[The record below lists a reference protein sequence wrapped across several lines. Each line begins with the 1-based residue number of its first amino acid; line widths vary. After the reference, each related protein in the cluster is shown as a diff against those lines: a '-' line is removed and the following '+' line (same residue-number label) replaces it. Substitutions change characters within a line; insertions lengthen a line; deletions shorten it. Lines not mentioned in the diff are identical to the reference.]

1 MKRATMI
8 QQSAI
13 QRSPGSSARM
23 ASYLMLAPALI
34 LFALFIAYPLINTVI
49 SSLFD
54 YGLTSRTRTFV
65 GAQNFLALLRDP
77 IFWICFRNN
86 LIILL
91 GSVVFQVG
99 GGLVLAAIFNR
110 GLSRRWSTL
119 AQTIVFVPMVMSS
132 VAVGILWQLVFNP
145 SIGVA
150 DAVLNL
156 LRLPPPM
163 LGWLGDPTL
172 AILSILFVACW
183 QYTGFM
189 MVILLAGMQAVPAE
203 LYEAATLDGASEV
216 QSFFWI
222 TIPVIRNVTIAAVL
236 ITMIGS
242 FKARHVLVQERLQP
256 QPHGVCERRC
266 GGAARL
272 HRDPQFGAASPSGR
286 ARSSTGQGCPLMP
299 SINLKPLLYLGLG
312 AYLILMV
319 LPFVWLLVSSLKT
332 TSEMFSSPF
341 ALPAILHWSN
351 FAEAWQT
358 GVAKYLL
365 NSLFV
370 TALSVAAILV
380 VSGLAAYALARSEFP
395 GRTGFY
401 ILLITGYAIPIHT
414 VLVPLYEMLRA
425 ANALNSFAGLILP
438 YVAFGIPF
446 SVLLLYAFFL
456 DFPKELE
463 EAARLDGCNEWQL
476 LARVV
481 APLSLPGLSSVAI
494 FQGVFIWNE
503 FLLALILISDDGLK
517 TLPFGLVVFQG
528 SYASNWPLLLASV
541 TMATLPILI
550 LYLVLQRQFV
560 NSLAGIGK

>member
-1 MKRATMI
+1 
-8 QQSAI
+8 
-13 QRSPGSSARM
+13 
-23 ASYLMLAPALI
+23 
-34 LFALFIAYPLINTVI
+34 
-49 SSLFD
+49 
-54 YGLTSRTRTFV
+54 
-65 GAQNFLALLRDP
+65 
-77 IFWICFRNN
+77 
-86 LIILL
+86 
-91 GSVVFQVG
+91 
-99 GGLVLAAIFNR
+99 
-110 GLSRRWSTL
+110 
-119 AQTIVFVPMVMSS
+119 
-132 VAVGILWQLVFNP
+132 
-145 SIGVA
+145 
-150 DAVLNL
+150 
-156 LRLPPPM
+156 
-163 LGWLGDPTL
+163 
-172 AILSILFVACW
+172 
-183 QYTGFM
+183 
-189 MVILLAGMQAVPAE
+189 
-203 LYEAATLDGASEV
+203 
-216 QSFFWI
+216 
-222 TIPVIRNVTIAAVL
+222 
-236 ITMIGS
+236 
-242 FKARHVLVQERLQP
+242 
-256 QPHGVCERRC
+256 
-266 GGAARL
+266 
-272 HRDPQFGAASPSGR
+272 
-286 ARSSTGQGCPLMP
+286 MP
-299 SINLKPLLYLGLG
+299 SLNLKPVLYLGLG

-341 ALPAILHWSN
+341 APPAVLHWSN
-351 FAEAWQT
+351 FVEAWQT

-380 VSGLAAYALARSEFP
+380 VSGLAAYALARSQFP

-401 ILLITGYAIPIHT
+401 VLLITGYAIPIHT

-425 ANALNSFAGLILP
+425 TNALNSYAGLILP

-550 LYLVLQRQFV
+550 LYLLLQRQFV

>member
-1 MKRATMI
+1 
-8 QQSAI
+8 
-13 QRSPGSSARM
+13 
-23 ASYLMLAPALI
+23 
-34 LFALFIAYPLINTVI
+34 
-49 SSLFD
+49 
-54 YGLTSRTRTFV
+54 
-65 GAQNFLALLRDP
+65 
-77 IFWICFRNN
+77 
-86 LIILL
+86 
-91 GSVVFQVG
+91 
-99 GGLVLAAIFNR
+99 
-110 GLSRRWSTL
+110 
-119 AQTIVFVPMVMSS
+119 
-132 VAVGILWQLVFNP
+132 
-145 SIGVA
+145 
-150 DAVLNL
+150 
-156 LRLPPPM
+156 
-163 LGWLGDPTL
+163 
-172 AILSILFVACW
+172 
-183 QYTGFM
+183 
-189 MVILLAGMQAVPAE
+189 
-203 LYEAATLDGASEV
+203 
-216 QSFFWI
+216 
-222 TIPVIRNVTIAAVL
+222 
-236 ITMIGS
+236 
-242 FKARHVLVQERLQP
+242 
-256 QPHGVCERRC
+256 
-266 GGAARL
+266 
-272 HRDPQFGAASPSGR
+272 
-286 ARSSTGQGCPLMP
+286 MP
-299 SINLKPLLYLGLG
+299 SLNLKPVLYVGLG

-341 ALPAILHWSN
+341 ALPAVLHWSN
-351 FAEAWQT
+351 FVEAWQT

-380 VSGLAAYALARSEFP
+380 VSGLAAYALARSKFP

-425 ANALNSFAGLILP
+425 TNALNSYAGLILP

-476 LARVV
+476 LVRVV

-550 LYLVLQRQFV
+550 LYLLLQRQFV